1 MRTINFLAAA
11 ALMIFFININ
21 IAQWQ
26 NDVMLTFDPAVSTT
40 SYNNATCLASAGNTL
55 HLAWEETRDG
65 NNEIYYKRSIDG
77 GTTWGANTRITNDT
91 NYSPKPSIAVSGVF
105 FMLYGP
111 KRVMAMQRYITSAH
125 QMAVQH
131 GNGYKINE

>member
-77 GTTWGANTRITNDT
+77 GTTWGADTRITNDT
-91 NYSPKPSIAVSGVF
+91 NYSQKPSIAVSGVV
-105 FMLYGP
+105 LHVVWTETRDGNAEIYY
-111 KRVMAMQRYITSAH
+111 KRSP
-125 QMAVQH
+125 
-131 GNGYKINE
+131 NGGTTWERIQD